1 MKYKICCCVALILSV
16 LLLSGC
22 GGAGTAGRTETP
34 TAGVAD
40 VIESGMTAADA
51 AEKAPEENAESPA
64 PEVPESE
71 EEDIPTPETVKE
83 DAAAPENGETPES
96 IPAPAKGVD
105 IDLTAMSA
113 TMVYSE
119 VYSMLATPENYI
131 GKTVKMDGI
140 FAYYYDEAT
149 GNYYYACII
158 RDATA
163 CCSQGIEF
171 VLTDDYVYP
180 DDYPEVGGDVS
191 VVGVFDTYME
201 GENLYCTLR
210 NAVLV

>member
-1 MKYKICCCVALILSV
+1 MKKKSCCCAALILAV

-40 VIESGMTAADA
+40 VIESGITAADA
-51 AEKAPEENAESPA
+51 AGKAPEEEGDAPA
-64 PEVPESE
+64 PEIPESE
-71 EEDIPTPETVKE
+71 EEAVPTPEPEEK
-83 DAAAPENGETPES
+83 DAAAPDDGIGAEEL
-96 IPAPAKGVD
+96 PAPAEGID

-131 GKTVKMDGI
+131 GKTVKMNGS
-140 FAYYYDEAT
+140 FADYLDEAT
-149 GNYYYACII
+149 GNYYCACII

-180 DDYPEVGGDVS
+180 DDYPEVGSDVS